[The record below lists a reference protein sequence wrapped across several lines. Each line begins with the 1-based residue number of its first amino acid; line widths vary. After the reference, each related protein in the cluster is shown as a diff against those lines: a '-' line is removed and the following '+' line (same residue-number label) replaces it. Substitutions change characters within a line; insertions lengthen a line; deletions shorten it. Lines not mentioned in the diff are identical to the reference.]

1 MNMVLEKSKE
11 FFDLTEEEKKEFEEK
26 GVLDP
31 IRYGTSFN
39 SKKDEIFYWR
49 DFLKVIVHPEFNFP
63 SKPLGLREVL
73 LEYSKRTRE
82 VTKGLLSGISAG
94 LGLDHSYVERALKL
108 DSGFQIFVANLY
120 PPCPQPELAIGL
132 PPHSDHG
139 LLTLL
144 INNGVSGLQIKHKGK
159 WFHVNNDIP
168 SSFLVNT
175 ADQLQIFS
183 NGKYKSVEHRA
194 MVNNAVT
201 RLSVVVANGP
211 SLDAVVEPAYKLV
224 TEEKCPPKYI
234 PMKYMEYLEMQQG
247 NQIGGKSCLDK
258 IRA

>member
-1 MNMVLEKSKE
+1 MNK
-11 FFDLTEEEKKEFEEK
+11 
-26 GVLDP
+26 P
-31 IRYGTSFN
+31 
-39 SKKDEIFYWR
+39 IFY
-49 DFLKVIVHPEFNFP
+49 FC
-63 SKPLGLREVL
+63 REVL

-82 VTKGLLSGISAG
+82 VTKELLSGISTG

-108 DSGFQIFVANLY
+108 DSGFQILAANLY

-132 PPHSDHG
+132 PPPLDHG

-144 INNGVSGLQIKHKGK
+144 INNGVTGLQIKHKGK
-159 WFHVNNDIP
+159 WFNVNNDIP
-168 SSFLVNT
+168 NSSNIFTPRAGSLLFLVMESIRVWST
-175 ADQLQIFS
+175 
-183 NGKYKSVEHRA
+183 A

-224 TEEKCPPKYI
+224 TEEKCPPTYI
-234 PMKYMEYLEMQQG
+234 PMKYMECLEMQQG

>member
-49 DFLKVIVHPEFNFP
+49 DFLRVIVHPEFNFP
-63 SKPLGLREVL
+63 SKPLGLRLCFIGYSVFL
-73 LEYSKRTRE
+73 LSVFGLASLRGFRTRNR
-82 VTKGLLSGISAG
+82 VCDKQGFGFRYRS
-94 LGLDHSYVERALKL
+94 LDF
-108 DSGFQIFVANLY
+108 GTY
-120 PPCPQPELAIGL
+120 PIGS

-139 LLTLL
+139 LLSLL
-144 INNGVSGLQIKHKGK
+144 INNGVTGLQIKHKGK
-159 WFHVNNDIP
+159 WFNVNNDIP
-168 SSFLVNT
+168 NSFLVNT
-175 ADQLQIFS
+175 ADQLHVRIKLKHFHTK
-183 NGKYKSVEHRA
+183 G
-194 MVNNAVT
+194 

-224 TEEKCPPKYI
+224 TEEKCPPTYI

-247 NQIGGKSCLDK
+247 NQIGGKSYLDK

>member
-1 MNMVLEKSKE
+1 MQRACLSP
-11 FFDLTEEEKKEFEEK
+11 FRAA
-26 GVLDP
+26 G
-31 IRYGTSFN
+31 S
-39 SKKDEIFYWR
+39 
-49 DFLKVIVHPEFNFP
+49 
-63 SKPLGLREVL
+63 EVL

-94 LGLDHSYVERALKL
+94 LRLDHSYVERALKL

-168 SSFLVNT
+168 NSFLVNT

-247 NQIGGKSCLDK
+247 NQIGGKTCLDK